1 MSITA
6 TQNRRIPALA
16 VAEHQRGIFA
26 LATGSGAAAIAILRL
41 SGPPTRGALVTLCGK
56 PPPPRQAVLR
66 RLRDT
71 SGAVLDH
78 ALVLWMPGPRSYTGE
93 DCAELH
99 LHGGHAVVEAVSDAL
114 LEQGL
119 RPAEPGEF
127 SRRGFLNGR
136 MDLLEAEAVAD
147 LVAAET
153 QAQRRQALRQL
164 EGEGSRLYAQWTD
177 TLRRLLATQE
187 ALVDFPDEALPADV
201 EAGLLGEIT
210 ILAATLQRHLT
221 DGQAAER
228 LRDGVVV
235 AITGAPNVG
244 KSSLLNALCGHPV
257 AIVAEEA
264 GTTRDVVSGRI
275 VLAGVPVT
283 LLDTAGLR
291 AATGAIE
298 AEGIRRAE
306 AAAARADIVIRV
318 LAPGI
323 SAGHALPAAHLI
335 VANKADLG
343 GATDGAAIACS
354 TLTGAGIATLRA
366 QLAEAVADQVR
377 HDGPPVLSR
386 ARHRAAMAEAASHL
400 QDALVT
406 PLAEL
411 RAESLRLAHL
421 ALGRVSGIGDVETI
435 LDEIFAKFCIGK

>member
-1 MSITA
+1 MSVA
-6 TQNRRIPALA
+6 TTSSGVAPEASLA
-16 VAEHQRGIFA
+16 DHQQGIFA
-26 LATGSGAAAIAILRL
+26 LATGSGTAAIAILRL
-41 SGPPTRGALVTLCGK
+41 SGTPVRTALIALCGHL
-56 PPPPRQAVLR
+56 PPPRQAALR

-78 ALVLWMPGPRSYTGE
+78 ALVLWMPAPRSYTGE

-99 LHGGHAVVEAVSDAL
+99 LHGGHAVIEAASDAL
-114 LEQGL
+114 IAHGL

-127 SRRGFLNGR
+127 SRRGFLNSR

-147 LVAAET
+147 LVAADT

-164 EGEGSRLYAQWTD
+164 DGESSRLYAGWVD
-177 TLRRLLATQE
+177 TLRRQLAVQE
-187 ALVDFPDEALPADV
+187 ALVDFPDEALPGEV
-201 EAGLLGEIT
+201 EASMLNEVT
-210 ILAATLQRHLT
+210 ILAGTLRRHLA
-221 DGQAAER
+221 DGHAAER

-257 AIVAEEA
+257 AIVAAEA
-264 GTTRDVVSGRI
+264 GTTRDVVSSRI

-291 AATGAIE
+291 VATNVVE
-298 AEGIRRAE
+298 AEGVRRAE
-306 AAAARADIVIRV
+306 AAAARADIVLRV
-318 LAPGI
+318 VAPGI
-323 SAGHALPAAHLI
+323 TAGHALPAASLI

-343 GATDGAAIACS
+343 TTDAAAISCS
-354 TLTGAGIATLRA
+354 TVTGEGIGALRMR
-366 QLAEAVADQVR
+366 LAEAVAAQVR
-377 HDGPPVLSR
+377 LDGPPVLSR
-386 ARHRAAMAEAASHL
+386 ARHRAAMAQAASHL
-400 QDALVT
+400 EAALAA

-421 ALGRVSGIGDVETI
+421 ALARVSGVGDVEAI
-435 LDEIFAKFCIGK
+435 LDEVFARFCIGK